1 MLTWI
6 ILWVILFFLTV
17 ILVAMELVNGSL
29 EWRFFLIIGLCF
41 ALILTPIFV
50 IGTYQKSVKFVNEYE
65 MIENYVANCET
76 KVDEY
81 SILDTVIKYNSYL
94 ALYQNKYK
102 TCRFIIPYTTKLWK
116 LKPIELKYFETKG
129 ITYWDY

>member
-1 MLTWI
+1 
-6 ILWVILFFLTV
+6 
-17 ILVAMELVNGSL
+17 
-29 EWRFFLIIGLCF
+29 
-41 ALILTPIFV
+41 
-50 IGTYQKSVKFVNEYE
+50 

-76 KVDEY
+76 RADEY

-94 ALYQNKYK
+94 ALYHNKYK

-129 ITYWDY
+129 INYWDY